1 MIGISFLIGLT
12 VWIMAAV
19 MLSKRIP
26 SWVGVTKHSTA
37 VSVLLFPILLAAPIA
52 DDLIGRWQFY
62 RLCEREAVVTLSPG
76 WEGVTRAKRTW
87 LARQE
92 FENYLL
98 PIHSQG
104 LQFTDLDTGKVF
116 MTTKSLFTKG
126 GFLQRNLY
134 GLEATASCQP
144 KDDRAIEIKVKLSEL
159 LQKGEAK

>member
-76 WEGVTRAKRTW
+76 WEGVTRAKRVDMPPKYFNDYW
-87 LARQE
+87 I
-92 FENYLL
+92 
-98 PIHSQG
+98 PISSQG
-104 LQFTDLDTGKVF
+104 GQYLDLDTGKVF
-116 MTTKSLFTKG
+116 MTTQLFFTPG
-126 GFLQRNLY
+126 GFL
-134 GLEATASCQP
+134 
-144 KDDRAIEIKVKLSEL
+144 
-159 LQKGEAK
+159 LQQLRRR